1 MKNRIGP
8 TVKHVWNFS
17 CIFLEVVINTTGYHL
32 GKHKPSS
39 TSTEEL
45 LVWILGS
52 DDFGFGTNS

>member
-1 MKNRIGP
+1 MYG
-8 TVKHVWNFS
+8 TFHAY
-17 CIFLEVVINTTGYHL
+17 FLEVVIITTGYHL